1 VKKIAVVVI
10 FLFVTL
16 LLFSIQVFAKPK
28 IKIVKSK
35 DRIIYKKNTI
45 INFEGD
51 VVNGELIKPKG
62 SFFQGRGRAKF
73 NSLIMYRKDFLDK
86 MIKQAKKL

>member
-1 VKKIAVVVI
+1 MKKFALGVV
-10 FLFVTL
+10 FMFVA
-16 LLFSIQVFAKPK
+16 LLFLSMQVLAKPK
-28 IKIVKSK
+28 IKIIKGK
-35 DRIIYKKNTI
+35 DKIIYKKNTI

-51 VVNGELIKPKG
+51 VVDGELIKPKG
-62 SFFQGRGRAKF
+62 SFYQGRARAKF